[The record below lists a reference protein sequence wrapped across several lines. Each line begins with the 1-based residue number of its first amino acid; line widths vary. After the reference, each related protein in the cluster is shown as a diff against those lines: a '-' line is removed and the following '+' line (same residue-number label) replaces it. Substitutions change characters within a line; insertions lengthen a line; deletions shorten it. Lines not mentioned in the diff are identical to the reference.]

1 MSEVSK
7 HTYWVL
13 FDATT
18 DVKFIKKTIPEGFL
32 AFFDSEECARKSKA
46 RNSGTDYK
54 RVDFVPE
61 SEHQR
66 KLSEQ
71 AREIERLT
79 AELGDGTTGKK
90 YRAELYDEVW
100 QKSRDMGYSNVTM
113 ALAELEQVKKA
124 QGQEVPEECPH
135 MIVFDDA
142 DRENE
147 VFAGAGAR
155 PAALR
160 RWAQISTAW
169 NAHLFVRTASNSRD
183 DKLPCA
189 TLTAPPAIPATQVLV
204 ERELLERVERYF
216 SGFVSDEPP
225 AYALGSNGLATI
237 RAILSRKG
245 GDV

>member
-1 MSEVSK
+1 MSEVK
-7 HTYWVL
+7 RFAMFGQHL
-13 FDATT
+13 
-18 DVKFIKKTIPEGFL
+18 
-32 AFFDSEECARKSKA
+32 EE
-46 RNSGTDYK
+46 SGGQFVYASDYDK
-54 RVDFVPE
+54 
-61 SEHQR
+61 
-66 KLSEQ
+66 Q
-71 AREIERLT
+71 AQEIERLT
-79 AELGDGTTGKK
+79 AELEQLKS
-90 YRAELYDEVW
+90 ESFESLYNAAVD
-100 QKSRDMGYSNVTM
+100 DLDA

-189 TLTAPPAIPATQVLV
+189 TLTAPPAIPTTQVLV